1 MNTTVQA
8 PPATLSVTMC
18 ASRPGLTANHLPC
31 CAMRTTITWLG
42 RALTAGCAFAL
53 LTACAV
59 GTEREGAASSS
70 TESPSVLLVRDRS
83 YDDVTQLRDALVA
96 AGFECPSWRATS
108 VIGASS
114 AGDCSESLSI
124 SVYGDPANLAEN
136 LATLGKWVDPQTLL
150 VGPNWLVNSSEAVS
164 MQAYLGGEM
173 NSPARQPEATTA
185 VEVAPSPIT
194 EFGEWTSPVDG
205 ISVQLGAPV
214 RRPTSDLCKGP
225 SMKLKIK
232 NSGASPA
239 ELSWITVEGGDGSR
253 IMSVE
258 GGPDDGYFEDATI
271 DPGST
276 QVWDVLSCEDPSEK
290 VTVRIQI
297 VHDNA
302 AVYQFSE

>member
-1 MNTTVQA
+1 
-8 PPATLSVTMC
+8 
-18 ASRPGLTANHLPC
+18 
-31 CAMRTTITWLG
+31 MRTTATWLG
-42 RALTAGCAFAL
+42 RALAAGCAFPL
-53 LTACAV
+53 LTACAG
-59 GTEREGAASSS
+59 GTETASSS
-70 TESPSVLLVRDRS
+70 AESPTFLLVRDRS

-114 AGDCSESLSI
+114 AGDCSDSLSM
-124 SVYGDPANLAEN
+124 SVYADPANLAEN

-150 VGPNWLVNSSEAVS
+150 AGPNWLVNSSQAVS

-185 VEVAPSPIT
+185 VEVAPSPTT
-194 EFGEWTSPVDG
+194 EFGEWTPPVDG
-205 ISVQLGAPV
+205 LSVQVGAPV
-214 RRPTSDLCKGP
+214 RRATSETETWTCGGP
-225 SMKLKIK
+225 SMTLKIK

-239 ELSWITVEGGDGSR
+239 ELEWITVEGGDGSR

-258 GGPDDGYFEDATI
+258 GGPGDGAFEYSSI

-276 QVWDVLSCEDPSEK
+276 QVWDVISCDDPSEK
-290 VTVRIQI
+290 VTLRIQV
-297 VHDNA
+297 VHDSA